1 MAQNYESC
9 LSIYARNLIFC
20 HILIGFNPITHRF
33 HIQIKMPISYDY
45 FTHKE
50 TSQTTKLIEPHKN
63 KNIKLERQSFFFA
76 IVPPKKKL
84 PNWLHE

>member
-1 MAQNYESC
+1 MARNSGSC
-9 LSIYARNLIFC
+9 LSVYARNMIFC
-20 HILIGFNPITHRF
+20 HILIGSNPITHRP
-33 HIQIKMPISYDY
+33 HIEIKMPLSYDY
-45 FTHKE
+45 FTRKE
-50 TSQTTKLIEPHKN
+50 TSQTIKLIEPHKN